1 MDHTAFQDIYKCFDA
16 VWPCLV
22 EKIGIAVDG
31 DPEKIRELQRAPYNS
46 LQMQLDSPSPSR
58 HATGSFLP
66 FTKTKRNR
74 NPCHSCKARRQKVS
88 LFGAESSVS
97 SLVEVLM
104 DLHVVCTKP
113 NRPCHLRTLQSEKI
127 VL

>member
-16 VWPCLV
+16 FWPCLV

-31 DPEKIRELQRAPYNS
+31 DPEKIRELQRASYGF
-46 LQMQLDSPSPSR
+46 LQMQLDSPSTSS

-66 FTKTKRNR
+66 STKAKRNR

-88 LFGAESSVS
+88 LFGDELSVNN
-97 SLVEVLM
+97 LVKALM
-104 DLHVVCTKP
+104 ELHVVCTKL
-113 NRPCHLRTLQSEKI
+113 NRPCHMRALQSEKAI
-127 VL
+127 L

>member
-1 MDHTAFQDIYKCFDA
+1 MDHTALQDIYKCFDA

-31 DPEKIRELQRAPYNS
+31 DPKKIRELQRAPYNS
-46 LQMQLDSPSPSR
+46 LQIQVQLDSPSTSSQ
-58 HATGSFLP
+58 ATGSFLP
-66 FTKTKRNR
+66 STKTKRNR

-88 LFGAESSVS
+88 QIDAESSVA
-97 SLVEVLM
+97 EVLM
-104 DLHVVCTKP
+104 DLHVVRTKP
-113 NRPCHLRTLQSEKI
+113 NRPCHLRALQSEKA